1 MIYKKSDLK
10 TPKSYIGLWVFLNF
24 THPLLD
30 AGRNVGA
37 QQMEKK
43 KGDMEKEKKEY
54 SQFGHS
60 IFSSVELQK
69 WKVYFYISTFL
80 HLYGDNS
87 KFWQALSQST

>member
-1 MIYKKSDLK
+1 
-10 TPKSYIGLWVFLNF
+10 
-24 THPLLD
+24 
-30 AGRNVGA
+30 
-37 QQMEKK
+37 MEKK
-43 KGDMEKEKKEY
+43 KGNMEKEKKKY
-54 SQFGHS
+54 SQFGHI